1 MKKVILTLTLAI
13 ALILPPLSSA
23 SAQCYG
29 DAAESYGCAV
39 EVGAGSNSASSRSA
53 TIRAPRGP
61 ASLEAFG
68 SQAPVLP
75 DTRFMRQSERRIE
88 YVSPEERYEMMRN
101 IVLGRNTTSYNQG
114 LHASAI
120 NGGSQTWRPSS
131 GGAMGRGGW

>member
-1 MKKVILTLTLAI
+1 MKSIMPPLIAL
-13 ALILPPLSSA
+13 ALILSPLSIA

-29 DAAESYGCAV
+29 EAAESYGCGVAP
-39 EVGAGSNSASSRSA
+39 GSAANSAPSRSA

-68 SQAPVLP
+68 NQAPVLP
-75 DTRFMRQSERRIE
+75 DTRFMRQRDRRVD

-120 NGGSQTWRPSS
+120 NGGGQTWRPSS
-131 GGAMGRGGW
+131 GGAVGRGW